1 MDFQNLKPTQMD
13 IKILGSG
20 CPKCR
25 ALEKAANEALSEAGL
40 IATVS
45 KVEDI
50 VEIMKFGVMTTP
62 ALVVDGQVVLKGRVP
77 SAAELKRLLTQNQ

>member
-1 MDFQNLKPTQMD
+1 ME

-25 ALEKAANEALSEAGL
+25 ALEKAALEVIKESGL
-40 IATVS
+40 KATVI

-50 VEIMKFGVMTTP
+50 MEIMKFGVMTTP
-62 ALVVDGQVVLKGRVP
+62 ALVVNGQVVLKGKVP
-77 SAAELKRLLTQNQ
+77 SRAEMMNLLTQKQ